1 MFFIS
6 YLEYTNTTIDN
17 INTIADKTIS
27 VTRIITTI
35 ISANTIT
42 LQFLFSLLQFLFSL
56 LQFLAKQF
64 LLELFYLA
72 LALTTMPSRHLHL
85 DILAM
90 LLRVLS
96 AMLMGLL
103 RAYFMGNL
111 SAHLLRFIPARFTWF
126 VPAFFMGN
134 INASLMGYLPT
145 FLVRLLPTFLV
156 GNFLAL
162 TVNLFRTFLN
172 VVTVLH
178 WNLLTMLAMM
188 NSLTLFLLLALLKQ
202 FMNLRSNVTFFSV
215 STRSILFI
223 IFCLGD
229 NFQ

>member
-1 MFFIS
+1 
-6 YLEYTNTTIDN
+6 
-17 INTIADKTIS
+17 
-27 VTRIITTI
+27 
-35 ISANTIT
+35 
-42 LQFLFSLLQFLFSL
+42 
-56 LQFLAKQF
+56 
-64 LLELFYLA
+64 
-72 LALTTMPSRHLHL
+72 MPSRHLHL

-90 LLRVLS
+90 
-96 AMLMGLL
+96 
-103 RAYFMGNL
+103 F
-111 SAHLLRFIPARFTWF
+111 LRFIPARFTWF
-126 VPAFFMGN
+126 IPAFFMGN

-172 VVTVLH
+172 VVAVLH

-188 NSLTLFLLLALLKQ
+188 NSLTLFLLLTLLEQ
-202 FMNLRSNVTFFSV
+202 FMNLRSNVTLLSV

-229 NFQ
+229 NIQ